1 MGFNKGGSK
10 AKTKIFNIDAGGLRT
25 GKKGRFITAESS
37 PERSGLVQSIAETFP
52 EQAELLSGLRGMV
65 APGVSALRESR
76 LTSSENARRRAIGN
90 LRENL
95 QRRKVLGSSFA
106 QDALT
111 RSEIEFAQ
119 ERDRIEAESTLLELD
134 LTQQL
139 AAKEFE
145 AKRSEFNTFLNE
157 LNLQA
162 DLASGIRQQAT
173 SEANAN
179 ARLNAE
185 LNAAAAAGFGELVG
199 TIGGAF
205 LGGPAGASI
214 GSRFFGGGAA

>member
-1 MGFNKGGSK
+1 MSKKGGSK
-10 AKTKIFNIDAGGLRT
+10 KARTKIFNIDAGGLRSNR
-25 GKKGRFITAESS
+25 KGRVISVESD
-37 PERSGLVQSIAETFP
+37 PERRGLVESIAETFP
-52 EQAELLSGLRGMV
+52 EQAQILQGLREMV
-65 APGVSALRESR
+65 APGVSALRETR
-76 LTSSENARRRAIGN
+76 LRSSEDSRRRAIGN

-111 RSEIEFAQ
+111 RGEIEFAQ

-157 LNLQA
+157 LNLQV